1 MEVLF
6 ALLIVTVIFFTVCS
20 VSIHARRIFLLYR
33 EREIAERTADGV
45 LMRLEAKQP
54 IPEFLNG
61 FEISV
66 EGSKVHL
73 RNQEREYEFEVEK

>member
-1 MEVLF
+1 M
-6 ALLIVTVIFFTVCS
+6 
-20 VSIHARRIFLLYR
+20 LYR
-33 EREIAERTADGV
+33 EKGVAERTADGV
-45 LMRLEAKQP
+45 FMRLEAKQP

-73 RNQEREYEFEVEK
+73 RKQEREYEFEVEK

>member
-1 MEVLF
+1 
-6 ALLIVTVIFFTVCS
+6 
-20 VSIHARRIFLLYR
+20 LLYR
-33 EREIAERTADGV
+33 EKGVAERTADGV
-45 LMRLEAKQP
+45 FMRLEAKQP

>member
-1 MEVLF
+1 M
-6 ALLIVTVIFFTVCS
+6 
-20 VSIHARRIFLLYR
+20 LYR
-33 EREIAERTADGV
+33 EKGVAERTADGV
-45 LMRLEAKQP
+45 FMRLEAKQP

>member
-1 MEVLF
+1 MV
-6 ALLIVTVIFFTVCS
+6 FFMVCS

-33 EREIAERTADGV
+33 EKGVAERTADGV
-45 LMRLEAKQP
+45 FMRLEAKQP